1 MPVYN
6 EAAQVRAHVERLRRW
21 LDEAVAFT
29 AEVTVV
35 DNASTDDT
43 MAIVSDLASSTP
55 GITAVHLERKG
66 RGGAIRQAW
75 MRSDA
80 TVVAYMDVDLSTD
93 LAALGPLV
101 EPLLRDEHDL
111 AVGSRRLPGSQVSRG
126 ARREL
131 ISRGY
136 LAIAHVALGTRITD
150 LQCGFKAMRT
160 KAARDLLP
168 EVADDEWFFD
178 TELLVLAERRGL
190 RITEVPV
197 TWVDDPDT
205 RVRVLSTAWKDL
217 QGVERLRR
225 RR

>member
-1 MPVYN
+1 M
-6 EAAQVRAHVERLRRW
+6 
-21 LDEAVAFT
+21 
-29 AEVTVV
+29 

-43 MAIVSDLASSTP
+43 FAIVSDLAASTP
-55 GITAVHLERKG
+55 GIAALHLDRKG
-66 RGGAIRQAW
+66 RGGAIRRAW
-75 MRSDA
+75 SSSDA

-93 LAALGPLV
+93 LAALAPLV
-101 EPLLRDEHDL
+101 EPLLRDEYDL

-126 ARREL
+126 TRREV

-136 LAIAHVALGTRITD
+136 LAIAHLALGTRITD

-168 EVADDEWFFD
+168 DVVDDEWFFD

-205 RVRVLSTAWKDL
+205 RVRIMRTAWKDL
-217 QGVERLRR
+217 RGVARLRGR
-225 RR
+225 R